1 MRDAP
6 RLPKETTTRQAKSL
20 ITKKLKEQFP
30 KTKFMLR
37 ANYAGCCDS
46 YLRIEWLNDPQEGEV
61 LAIIHPVSNGVRIH
75 VERNE
80 LCDICGAETIAC
92 LRGKDNRGRANRWS
106 ACRPRLRNFWSMGGF
121 KQSSEI

>member
-1 MRDAP
+1 
-6 RLPKETTTRQAKSL
+6 
-20 ITKKLKEQFP
+20 
-30 KTKFMLR
+30 MLH

-46 YLRIEWLNDPQEGEV
+46 YLWIEWLNDPQEDEV

-106 ACRPRLRNFWSMGGF
+106 ASTAKSLVDGRASNKAAKSERL
-121 KQSSEI
+121 Q